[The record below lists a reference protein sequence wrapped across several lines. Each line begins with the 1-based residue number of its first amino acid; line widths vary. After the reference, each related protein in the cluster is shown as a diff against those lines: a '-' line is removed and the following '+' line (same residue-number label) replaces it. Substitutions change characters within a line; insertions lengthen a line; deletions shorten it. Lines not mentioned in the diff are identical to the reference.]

1 MQIRKGKDLLC
12 SLGETS
18 SKRSVIKKSDVPW
31 EPPPFGWL
39 KVNVDD
45 AYTKKTGKAGA
56 GIIIRNHFGEV
67 LLSAWKVLH
76 DARSAEEVEAYACL
90 EGVSLAVEW
99 GREKTILESDCLP
112 IINSLISPDG
122 TGRAGHPIPTSPF
135 LWETYPAT
143 AGEACSCG
151 EANPLAGRTGPE
163 HREGARET
171 ETHRRR
177 QEIDP
182 ASMSPPLH
190 TILLDCRRCGSKKR

>member
-112 IINSLISPDG
+112 IINSLIS
-122 TGRAGHPIPTSPF
+122 HVESKSSLFF
-135 LWETYPAT
+135 LIKEIKLLSASLPELRYQVIRREQNLVAYELCTIGETYVSYGDMAYPIVLSIWLPA
-143 AGEACSCG
+143 
-151 EANPLAGRTGPE
+151 LV
-163 HREGARET
+163 
-171 ETHRRR
+171 
-177 QEIDP
+177 
-182 ASMSPPLH
+182 LV
-190 TILLDCRRCGSKKR
+190 LLSNL